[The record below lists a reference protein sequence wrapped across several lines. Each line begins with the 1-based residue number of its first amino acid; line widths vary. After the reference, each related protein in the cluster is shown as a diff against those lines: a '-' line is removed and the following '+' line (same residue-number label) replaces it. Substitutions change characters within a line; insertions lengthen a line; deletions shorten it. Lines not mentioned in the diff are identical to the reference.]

1 MYVSFVYFLSKLA
14 RNKGTKSRTE
24 RGLEFE
30 DVRCTFSLLT
40 LGFLN
45 MGLEVKG

>member
-1 MYVSFVYFLSKLA
+1 MSVSFVYFLSKLA

-30 DVRCTFSLLT
+30 DVKVYVLFVDFRVFEYGPGS
-40 LGFLN
+40 
-45 MGLEVKG
+45 

>member
-1 MYVSFVYFLSKLA
+1 MSVSFAYFLSKLA

-30 DVRCTFSLLT
+30 AVRCFLLLI

-45 MGLEVKG
+45 MDLEVKG

>member
-1 MYVSFVYFLSKLA
+1 MSVSLAYFLSKLA

-24 RGLEFE
+24 RSLEFE
-30 DVRCTFSLLT
+30 EVVLLI

-45 MGLEVKG
+45 MDQEVKG